1 MTGRPLLAATAA
13 TVALLAA
20 AIPAHA
26 AQRICPSADLRYPF
40 TPGGPKTF
48 GVFRLTVSGG
58 SCATARRAARA
69 FQKKLEASTSPAP
82 PRSAGGFTFTTLP
95 ATAAQ
100 TFRERGRRGGV
111 TVRFDYVVPN
121 G

>member
-1 MTGRPLLAATAA
+1 MVRRHLSAVAAAA
-13 TVALLAA
+13 TVLAVA
-20 AIPAHA
+20 PAAHA
-26 AQRICPSADLRYPF
+26 ASHVCPSADLRYPF
-40 TPGGPKTF
+40 MAGGPKTF

-58 SCATARRAARA
+58 SCATAHAAAKA
-69 FQKKLEASTSPAP
+69 FQKKLEASTSPTP
-82 PRSAGGFTFTTLP
+82 PRAAGGFTFTTLP